1 MKVILK
7 SDIKGVGKKDQ
18 IINANDGY
26 ARNYLFPKNLAVPA
40 DKENMAKL
48 NSKQKANEYKK
59 GVEIEEAKKLA
70 DKINTLALEVKIK
83 AGENGK
89 IFGSVT
95 SKEISENLKSKYN
108 IEIDKKKID
117 LKEPIKTLGSFN
129 VNIKLY
135 EGVTAK
141 LKVKIVKE

>member
-7 SDIKGVGKKDQ
+7 SDIKGIGKKDQ
-18 IINANDGY
+18 VINASDGY

-40 DKENMAKL
+40 DKENMANL
-48 NSKQKANEYKK
+48 NSKQKANEYKRSI
-59 GVEIEEAKKLA
+59 ELEEAKKLA
-70 DKINTLALEVKIK
+70 DKISNLTLNIKIK

-95 SKEISENLKSKYN
+95 SKEISENLKSKYK
-108 IEIDKKKID
+108 IEVDKKKIE

-129 VNIKLY
+129 VSIKLY
-135 EGVTAK
+135 ESVVAK
-141 LKVKIVKE
+141 LNIKIIKE